1 MIAGA
6 SGTDGADLEVI
17 TDREEA
23 LADAV
28 RSAGPGDVVA
38 VMGRGN
44 VIESVHGGKA
54 EDRETLRRIARE
66 DRGAGPEGAG
76 EAPKRELGLKLE

>member
-1 MIAGA
+1 MIG
-6 SGTDGADLEVI
+6 
-17 TDREEA
+17 DREEA

-28 RSAGPGDVVA
+28 RSARPGDVVA

-44 VIESVHGGKA
+44 VIESIHGVKA

-66 DRGAGPEGAG
+66 DLSAGPEGAG
-76 EAPKRELGLKLE
+76 EAPERELGLKLE